1 MITKMKK
8 LTFLVYHKEYEEFL
22 NSLRELGVVHIVEK
36 QQGAAD
42 NTESVSYTH
51 LTLPTILRV

>member
-42 NTESVSYTH
+42 NTE
-51 LTLPTILRV
+51 LQEILRYAG

>member
-8 LTFLVYHKEYEEFL
+8 LTFLVYHKEYEQFL

-36 QQGAAD
+36 QQGAA
-42 NTESVSYTH
+42 
-51 LTLPTILRV
+51 LCLPLYLPVGHFPGCPGGF